1 MQDKE
6 VIVFGRWAMTKIEKV
21 CPKHGEQMYA
31 IGPNQ
36 VEVCQACGKESIERD
51 EQKTQLEYWNLEDKR
66 AEAKRLDV
74 LFNSS
79 IVNAEL
85 RNATLGNFEAT
96 TTRQKEMLFA
106 ANRIVDEYCKGATNN
121 VLFLG
126 PAGVGKSHLAY
137 GIIKD
142 VSNRTKKHAMFI
154 KLPELLAKIRNDFG
168 NEERTE
174 QKWIARL
181 SKVPF
186 LVLDDLGQEKISDW
200 SKSILFSILDN
211 RNCTIITSNLESSAD
226 IESVY
231 NQAIMDRACKGVD
244 KDHGFKFDGMTS
256 MRRKHF

>member
-1 MQDKE
+1 MNQDD
-6 VIVFGRWAMTKIEKV
+6 VITFGRWTMVKIDKI
-21 CPKHGEQMYA
+21 CQKHGEQMYA
-31 IGPNQ
+31 VGPNQ
-36 VEVCQACGKESIERD
+36 VEVCQACGKEEIEK
-51 EQKTQLEYWNLEDKR
+51 EQKELQDTYWKQEDERREK
-66 AEAKRLDV
+66 KRLDV

-85 RNATLGNFEAT
+85 KNATLGNYEVT
-96 TTRQKEMLFA
+96 TVKQKEMLTA
-106 ANRIVDEYCKGATNN
+106 AKRIVDEYVDGATNN

-137 GIIKD
+137 GIIKS
-142 VSNRTKKHAMFI
+142 VSDRTKKHAMFI
-154 KLPELLAKIRNDFG
+154 KLPELLARIRNDFG
-168 NEERTE
+168 NEANTE

-181 SKVPF
+181 SKIPF

-211 RNCTIITSNLESSAD
+211 RNCTIITSNLSSSAD

-244 KDHGFKFDGMTS
+244 KDHGFRFDGMNS
-256 MRRKHF
+256 MRRKHY

>member
-1 MQDKE
+1 MNQDD
-6 VIVFGRWAMTKIEKV
+6 VITFGRWTMVKIDKV
-21 CPKHGEQMYA
+21 CQKHGEQMYA
-31 IGPNQ
+31 VGPNQ
-36 VEVCQACGKESIERD
+36 VEVCQACGKEEIEK
-51 EQKTQLEYWNLEDKR
+51 EQKELQDTYWKKEDERREK
-66 AEAKRLDV
+66 KRLDV

-85 RNATLGNFEAT
+85 KNATLGNYEVT
-96 TTRQKEMLFA
+96 TVLTA
-106 ANRIVDEYCKGATNN
+106 AKRIVDEYVDGATNN

-137 GIIKD
+137 GIIKS
-142 VSNRTKKHAMFI
+142 VSDRTKKHAMFI
-154 KLPELLAKIRNDFG
+154 KLPELLARIRNDFG
-168 NEERTE
+168 NEANTE

-181 SKVPF
+181 SKIPF

-211 RNCTIITSNLESSAD
+211 RNCTIITSNLASSAD

-244 KDHGFKFDGMTS
+244 KDHGFRFDGMNS
-256 MRRKHF
+256 MRRKHY